1 MDVIDWLLT
10 SDEPWT
16 RYNARL
22 DLLEQ
27 DENAQEVVRDR
38 AAMLSHTQVKDL
50 ISQVNTWPGY
60 PLKRHNDAKHPIQ
73 ALTVLADF
81 GIKCTDPGLAD
92 AIQKIKAHQSQEGA
106 FETELELYKSFGG
119 LEGEHWV
126 WMGCDAPVLLYVL
139 TVFGLEN
146 DISLQA
152 AKDHLLSLVAD
163 NGWRCS
169 ASQTLGK
176 FRGPGKKDDPCPIA
190 CLQAIKALSLDSSM
204 SSDQRIFNAIEM
216 ILKHWEIQGKKKY
229 YLFGIGTDFKK
240 LKYPLIWYDLLHVTD
255 VLSRFRIVVDDPRF
269 KQMVQ
274 VILDQADDLGRYT
287 ASSMYLA
294 WKGWS
299 FADKKQPSPWLTF
312 LVKRIEKRAGL
323 I

>member
-1 MDVIDWLLT
+1 MDVLDWLLT
-10 SDEPWT
+10 SEEPWT
-16 RYNARL
+16 RYNTRLYLLAQDDNAREVL
-22 DLLEQ
+22 Q
-27 DENAQEVVRDR
+27 DRTE
-38 AAMLSHTQVKDL
+38 MLSHTHVKDL
-50 ISQVNTWPGY
+50 ISQTNNWPGY

-81 GIKCTDPGLAD
+81 GIKYTDTGLAETV
-92 AIQKIKAHQSQEGA
+92 QRIKAHQSKEGA
-106 FETELELYKSFGG
+106 FETQLELYKSFGG

-126 WMGCDAPVLLYVL
+126 WMGCDAPVLLYIL
-139 TVFGLEN
+139 TVLGLEN
-146 DISLQA
+146 DTSLQA
-152 AKDHLLSLVAD
+152 AKEHLLSLVAD

-169 ASQTLGK
+169 ASPILGK

-190 CLQAIKALSLDSSM
+190 NLQALKALSLDSSL
-204 SSDQRIFNAIEM
+204 SSDQHILNAIEM
-216 ILKHWEIQGKKKY
+216 LLNHWDMQGKKKY

-240 LKYPLIWYDLLHVTD
+240 LKYPMIWYDLLHVTD
-255 VLSRFRIVVDDPRF
+255 VLSRFPVAVDDPRF

-274 VILDQADDLGRYT
+274 TILDQADDLGRYT

-312 LVKRIEKRAGL
+312 LVKRIEKRVG
-323 I
+323 